1 MEYKKYKRVF
11 VIVMDSLGMGAM
23 PDAEKFGDIGV
34 DTLGHISE
42 KMDTFTIPNLQKLGM
57 ANLKKLKQV
66 PAVSNPMGYYMPVR
80 EESNGKD
87 TMTGHWEMMGIYTEK
102 PFITFTET
110 GFPPEL
116 IQELERRC
124 GRKIIGNK
132 AAS

>member
-57 ANLKKLKQV
+57 ANLKKLNK
-66 PAVSNPMGYYMPVR
+66 
-80 EESNGKD
+80 
-87 TMTGHWEMMGIYTEK
+87 TGSGGFKPYGIFYA
-102 PFITFTET
+102 
-110 GFPPEL
+110 G
-116 IQELERRC
+116 ERRE
-124 GRKIIGNK
+124 
-132 AAS
+132 